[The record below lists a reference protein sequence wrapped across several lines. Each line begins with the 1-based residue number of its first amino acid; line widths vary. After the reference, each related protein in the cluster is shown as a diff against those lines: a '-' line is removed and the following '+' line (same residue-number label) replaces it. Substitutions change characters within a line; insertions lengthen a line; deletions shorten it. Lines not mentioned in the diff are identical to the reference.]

1 MVAKLKRTASKR
13 AEILRKAA
21 LDYHAG
27 RITRAEYLRTVV
39 TFRQG

>member
-1 MVAKLKRTASKR
+1 MVKALAKR

-27 RITRAEYLRTVV
+27 RITRAQYLATIA
-39 TFRQG
+39 TFRKR